1 MLPVSLLSL
10 FMSMLRVGKVIEG
23 FSASGLFS
31 GLSDSTFSSF
41 FSVSSFKRW
50 NSHSNDLI

>member
-23 FSASGLFS
+23 FSSASGLFS

-41 FSVSSFKRW
+41 FSVSSLKDGFLKP
-50 NSHSNDLI
+50 LI